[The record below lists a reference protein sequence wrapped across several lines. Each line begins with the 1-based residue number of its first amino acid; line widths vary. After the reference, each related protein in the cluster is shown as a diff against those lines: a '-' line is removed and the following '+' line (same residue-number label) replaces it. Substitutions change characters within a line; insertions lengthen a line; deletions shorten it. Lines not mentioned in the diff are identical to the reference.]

1 MIYIKE
7 FFDFFKSKTPK
18 DNPVTW
24 EEKFDYVY
32 NTFLE
37 YKKKDKDNKI
47 HINVDLK
54 DDSFII
60 STLDLKKKYKENVSL
75 AFHKDEITDLNDCD
89 YADFKSKRGHYSISE
104 EQFNSY
110 YKKAVEISD
119 WLDEKSEKNLN
130 KSGSS
135 VSDKGLNLDI
145 DEYELHVDDLND
157 KLKSELLKKYIG
169 KKFEFEFGYN
179 FVPYENS
186 KIAYVCERY
195 DIKITDIKV
204 GFRSMDQEHKVYMNV
219 FCENGI
225 YNKSYFFVEFDSNT
239 NYTNLEKKPFNL
251 EDALFLMEVEPELSR
266 KAKREYNSKYPKF
279 LTTLISPC
287 KYNSIEFIKELVEV
301 LQQLMEM
308 SKKLK

>member
-7 FFDFFKSKTPK
+7 FFDFFKSKTP
-18 DNPVTW
+18 NTW
-24 EEKFDYVY
+24 QEKFDYVY
-32 NTFLE
+32 NTFLD

-47 HINVDLK
+47 HINIDLK
-54 DDSFII
+54 EDSFII

-75 AFHKDEITDLNDCD
+75 AFSPDKVLDLNDCD
-89 YADFKSKRGHYSISE
+89 YSDFKSKIGTYEITKN
-104 EQFNSY
+104 QFDNF
-110 YKKAVEISD
+110 YKKAKEISD

-135 VSDKGLNLDI
+135 VSDSGFNLDI
-145 DEYELHVDDLND
+145 NEYDLNLEDLND
-157 KLKSELLKKYIG
+157 KLKSEIFKKYLG
-169 KKFEFEFGYN
+169 KDFEFEFGYN
-179 FVPYENS
+179 LIPNEKD
-186 KIAYVCERY
+186 KIIYLCERY
-195 DIKITDIKV
+195 DLHITDIKV
-204 GFRSMDQEHKVYMNV
+204 GFRSMDQEHKVYINV
-219 FCENGI
+219 FCKNGI
-225 YNKSYFFVEFDSNT
+225 YNKSYFFVEFDSHT
-239 NYTNLEKKPFNL
+239 NYFNLEKKPFNL